1 MQNQSILIAG
11 PCAAESREQIL
22 TAARELAAVGVS
34 LFRAGVWKPRTS
46 PASFQGAGDEALSWL
61 AEAKRLTG
69 LPVAT
74 EVATPEHVDKALE
87 AGVDVLW
94 IGARTAA
101 NPIAVQEIAD
111 AIRKT
116 CVSRKSG
123 VEVLVKN
130 PVNEDASL
138 WLGNIERLEKAGAK
152 VAAIHRGCNH
162 KPCWAM
168 AFELRRQRPDV
179 TLILDPSHLSGDAEK
194 IPMLC
199 QQAMD
204 LNYDGL
210 MVEVHPHPEEAL
222 SDAKQQITPHRLQE
236 IVSQLVLRKNSQI
249 DAELLAL
256 RKQIDETDDAIW
268 SLIAHRMEVVEKIGD
283 YKRAHGL
290 PVLQSNRFS
299 ELMERRVQWATQNGL
314 DADIV
319 RYILNALHEE
329 SCRHQL

>member
-1 MQNQSILIAG
+1 MQNQPILIAG

-46 PASFQGAGDEALSWL
+46 PSSFQGAGDEALLWL
-61 AEAKRLTG
+61 AEAKKLTG

-74 EVATPEHVDKALE
+74 EVATPEHAEKALE

-123 VEVLVKN
+123 VEMLVKN

-152 VAAIHRGCNH
+152 VVAIHRGCNH

-179 TLILDPSHLSGDAEK
+179 TLILDPSHLSGDADK
-194 IPMLC
+194 IPTLC

-299 ELMERRVQWATQNGL
+299 ELMERRVQWAVQNGL
-314 DADIV
+314 DADTV
-319 RYILNALHEE
+319 RYILNAIHEE